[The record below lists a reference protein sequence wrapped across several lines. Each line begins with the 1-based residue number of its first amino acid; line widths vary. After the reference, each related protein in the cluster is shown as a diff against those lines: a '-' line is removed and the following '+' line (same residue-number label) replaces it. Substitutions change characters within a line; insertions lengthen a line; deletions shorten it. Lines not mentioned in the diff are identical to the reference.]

1 MKPGPRAPVFFFYSS
16 VKHNESTVG
25 IFVCFL
31 LTLRYS
37 KRAVPSTHYFRATT
51 MKKQIVQV
59 SILQSAKVMAA
70 LYFVISIPFALLMMI
85 PAMLSPTPSIGIGM
99 LIMMP
104 IFYTIFGFLFSLLG
118 AWIYN
123 LVAARIGGFEFQTM
137 EVAGN

>member
-1 MKPGPRAPVFFFYSS
+1 
-16 VKHNESTVG
+16 
-25 IFVCFL
+25 
-31 LTLRYS
+31 
-37 KRAVPSTHYFRATT
+37 

-123 LVAARIGGFEFQTM
+123 LVAARIGGFEFQTA
-137 EVAGN
+137 EVGVN

>member
-1 MKPGPRAPVFFFYSS
+1 
-16 VKHNESTVG
+16 
-25 IFVCFL
+25 
-31 LTLRYS
+31 
-37 KRAVPSTHYFRATT
+37 

-123 LVAARIGGFEFQTM
+123 LVAARIGGFEFQTA
-137 EVAGN
+137 EVSVN